1 MALSALKTAITSK
14 VGIQSLVVRKH
25 SPAILLGVGVVGMG
39 ATVYLACRATLQMD
53 EVLREAEAK
62 RAEIK
67 AALEIGSPEFTEED
81 AKKEGMARR
90 VQLAIKI
97 AKMYAPAVAVGT
109 VTLVA
114 MTGSYH
120 ILNKRNAGITA
131 AYAAV
136 DKGFREYRARVIE
149 EQGEDKDRE
158 YRFGKVEKVIG
169 VDTDEG
175 IVEKTIE
182 TPDPEY
188 AEKSG
193 GRSMYAR
200 IFDRESSRNWQ
211 SQPGRNATFLRV
223 QQQWANDMLTGN
235 GFLLLN
241 DVYHM
246 LGMKKTSAGA
256 VVGWVKNNKRGGDSY
271 VSFGIAVDDYDA
283 MRFISG
289 DEDAVWLDFNV
300 DGVVYDLI
308 GNGEEE

>member
-193 GRSMYAR
+193 GRSRYAR